1 MTAYGAKRTFI
12 LKPESLHRD
21 ILNAPVAG
29 SNSAANTA
37 PPSSRQPLRE
47 GINVSFAAADKF
59 EKIQI
64 TVFARLADTQQNHTI
79 SDCSLGE
86 TPAGNISQFRK
97 CLDCVLGVVVVPRD
111 TVVA

>member
-1 MTAYGAKRTFI
+1 LSQKRSHKDRLEVTW
-12 LKPESLHRD
+12 
-21 ILNAPVAG
+21 A
-29 SNSAANTA
+29 NSAANTA

-47 GINVSFAAADKF
+47 GINVSFAATDKF

-64 TVFARLADTQQNHTI
+64 TVFARLADTQQNHII

-86 TPAGNISQFRK
+86 TPAGNIPQFRK